1 MLKMLKFL
9 KPGFNQI
16 SEFFHYCIYCQVSH
30 YHLKPSK
37 PVASALPVVPLTKW
51 ASPTGDYGN
60 VNKRCES
67 CRQRCLR
74 GDVHRKHPYLQII
87 HQHKPIFE
95 ESFVYFWLIITCF
108 LKMTQSLVTIWIMYS
123 SHLLYTSLS
132 LKPFSLNHHI
142 QTSWSVV
149 YLKIWMP
156 CDLIRLHRHNEVSK
170 CLDNTDDKYNGSQ
183 WRCSVVIHNES
194 SPPHPPKLG
203 SKHRPP
209 PPPIPYLSIKAEYC

>member
-1 MLKMLKFL
+1 MLKFL

-37 PVASALPVVPLTKW
+37 PVSSALPVVPLTKW

-132 LKPFSLNHHI
+132 LKPSHTNFL
-142 QTSWSVV
+142 VCG
-149 YLKIWMP
+149 L
-156 CDLIRLHRHNEVSK
+156 SK
-170 CLDNTDDKYNGSQ
+170 NMN
-183 WRCSVVIHNES
+183 
-194 SPPHPPKLG
+194 
-203 SKHRPP
+203 
-209 PPPIPYLSIKAEYC
+209 AM